1 MPQLTNSEPHVA
13 VLNFPFGT
21 HAAPVRTIINRLAM
35 ACPNTLFSFFNI
47 AQSNNSLFSSQQT
60 QPNIQPYNVPDGVP
74 DGYVFAGKPQED
86 IELFMKAAQENLK
99 KGVEVAVAESGRK
112 LSCLVTDAFF
122 WFGKEMAMEYGVPWL
137 TFFASGASALS
148 SHIYTDL
155 LREKFGVEGI
165 VGREDETLNF
175 IPGMSDIRIL
185 DLPEGIISGN
195 LDSIFSRMLHRMGQV
210 LPVAAAVM
218 INSFEEVDP
227 VITNDLKSKLKRFLP
242 VGPLSLSAP
251 PPPAAVDDSYG
262 CLAWLD
268 KQKPATVAYIGFG
281 SVAIPPPNELLAL
294 AEALEATRVP
304 FVWSLRDKSKVHLPN
319 GFIERANGIV
329 VPWAPQPQVL
339 AHSAVGVFFSHC
351 GFGSVQESISG
362 GVPMIGRP
370 FFGDHKV
377 NARMIEV
384 VWQIGVI
391 VKGGIFTKNGIMSC
405 LDLVLAQE
413 KGKQMRENL
422 KALKE
427 LAHAA
432 VGPQG
437 SSTRNFKALLDLI
450 SSKTSA

>member
-21 HAAPVRTIINRLAM
+21 HAAPLLTIINRLAM
-35 ACPNTLFSFFNI
+35 ACPNTLFTFFNI

-60 QPNIQPYNVPDGVP
+60 QPNIQAYNVPDGVP

-122 WFGKEMAMEYGVPWL
+122 WFGKEMAMEYG
-137 TFFASGASALS
+137 T
-148 SHIYTDL
+148 
-155 LREKFGVEGI
+155 

-210 LPVAAAVM
+210 LPEAAAVM

-251 PPPAAVDDSYG
+251 PPAAVDDSYG

-281 SVAIPPPNELLAL
+281 SVAIPPPNELVAL
-294 AEALEATRVP
+294 AEALEASRVP
-304 FVWSLRDKSKVHLPN
+304 FIWSLRDKARVHLPN

-339 AHSAVGVFFSHC
+339 AHAAVGVFFSHC
-351 GFGSVQESISG
+351 GFGSVQESITG

-370 FFGDHKV
+370 FFGDHKL

-384 VWQIGVI
+384 VWEIGVI

-427 LAHAA
+427 LAQGA

-437 SSTRNFKALLDLI
+437 SSARNFKALLDLI
-450 SSKTSA
+450 CSKTSA